1 MEQTSIQ
8 KTAFRTK
15 HGHVSQIP
23 AQPCEVHTPTSHTR
37 QHQNF
42 GVCPFRCVED
52 EVRLVLLQLQLL
64 VRRGQP
70 RDDLLLKVHGI
81 SAWAWRWRKLTILV
95 QASVDFG
102 VVVQLGRPDPSNHF
116 EKLLPWVGWMDL
128 IPMPRSDVPINQV

>member
-1 MEQTSIQ
+1 MHAGECHQRH
-8 KTAFRTK
+8 RTK

-42 GVCPFRCVED
+42 GVCPFRWMED
-52 EVRLVLLQLQLL
+52 KMRLILLQLQLL

-70 RDDLLLKVHGI
+70 RDDLFLKVHGV

-102 VVVQLGRPDPSNHF
+102 VVVQRGRPDPSNHF
-116 EKLLPWVGWMDL
+116 EKLLPWGGMDGFN
-128 IPMPRSDVPINQV
+128 SHAT